1 MPVSY
6 VENKKPN
13 MRHIYALL
21 DLSKDANQ
29 WANSGP
35 VVKKLEEFIH
45 TQLKLGTSHRVIACS
60 SGTTALFAVGALC
73 NSQYPHMSW
82 AASALTF
89 PCQQQGPFA
98 KTYFTDVDNYG
109 HLCFNKTVD
118 FPSGLLVT
126 NLFGGST
133 DPARYER
140 WQHRSIEDRV
150 VIYDSASSY
159 GTTYRDV
166 SIACYGTAHA
176 FSFHHTKPMG
186 FGEGGCLVVHE
197 DWEPMIRDIINFGGD
212 NESLRNCSFNG
223 KMSDVSAAYILDRLY
238 NFAEIKASYTEQYNR
253 ILDIATR
260 TGLNSIPF
268 LNGVSPVPSCVPILL
283 NKPVSLTQLDNPYV
297 ILRKYYKPLVSRP
310 VADSIYSK
318 IACFPCHA
326 DLNRLN
332 DKEIESVC
340 NELYRLQS

>member
-1 MPVSY
+1 MIFY
-6 VENKKPN
+6 VENKTPN
-13 MRHIYALL
+13 TKRVNSFL
-21 DLSKDANQ
+21 DMSKDANH

-35 VVKKLEEFIH
+35 VVKELEKFIH
-45 TQLKLGTSHRVIACS
+45 AQLKLGTSHRVLACS
-60 SGTTALFAVGALC
+60 SGTAALFAAGALC
-73 NSQYPHMSW
+73 NSLFSHMSW
-82 AASALTF
+82 TASTFTF

-98 KTYFTDVDNYG
+98 KTCFADVDNYG

-140 WQHRSIEDRV
+140 WQHGSIEDRV

-186 FGEGGCLVVHE
+186 FGEGGCLVVHK
-197 DWEPMIRDIINFGGD
+197 DWEPMIRDIINFGGN

-223 KMSDVSAAYILDRLY
+223 KMSDVSAAYILDRLH
-238 NFAEIKASYTEQYNR
+238 NFIEIKATYIEQYNR
-253 ILDIATR
+253 ILDIVAR

-268 LNGVSPVPSCVPILL
+268 LESVSPVPSCVPILL
-283 NKPVSLTQLDNPYV
+283 NKPVSLTQLNNPYV
-297 ILRKYYKPLVSRP
+297 ILRKYYKPLVSKP
-310 VADSIYSK
+310 MADNIYSR
-318 IACFPCHA
+318 IVCFPCHT
-326 DLNRLN
+326 DLNQLS